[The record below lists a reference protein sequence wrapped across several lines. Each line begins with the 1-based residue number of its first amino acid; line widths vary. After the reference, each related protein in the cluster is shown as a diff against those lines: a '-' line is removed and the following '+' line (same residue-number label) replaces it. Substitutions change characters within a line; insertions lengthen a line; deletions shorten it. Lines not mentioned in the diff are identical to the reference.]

1 LTEPSKKAVAIR
13 AAIRGLSA
21 LVLSGQ
27 LGGVLDQPDRV
38 AQLEATVVDLIE
50 CGLERPR
57 AARSTCGHQDSCREE
72 RMGDRLKEKV
82 ALVSGAGSSGPGWG
96 NGKATAVLFAR
107 EGARVLAADINL
119 DAAVETKRIIEREGG
134 ICEAVAGN
142 VSLAENVAAMV
153 DACIAAFGR
162 IDVLHNNVGIVEVGG
177 PVETTEDSWDRVN
190 DVNLKSMFLTCR
202 QVLPHME
209 RQGKGAI
216 VNIAS
221 VSGIRWLGVPYISYA
236 ATKAAVIQF
245 TRVIALQY
253 ARSGIRANSI
263 LPGMMNTP
271 MVHAAGVVAAYGGS
285 AEEMVR
291 RRDEQCPMGRMG
303 DAWDVAYAALF
314 LASDEAKYI
323 TGAELVVDGGLTVNC
338 V

>member
-1 LTEPSKKAVAIR
+1 
-13 AAIRGLSA
+13 
-21 LVLSGQ
+21 
-27 LGGVLDQPDRV
+27 
-38 AQLEATVVDLIE
+38 
-50 CGLERPR
+50 
-57 AARSTCGHQDSCREE
+57 
-72 RMGDRLKEKV
+72 MGDRLKGKV

-107 EGARVLAADINL
+107 EGAGVLAADINL

-134 ICEAVAGN
+134 ICEAVAGD
-142 VSLAENVAAMV
+142 VSLADNVAAMV
-153 DACIAAFGR
+153 DVCIAAFGR
-162 IDVLHNNVGIVEVGG
+162 IDMLHNNVGIVEVGG

-190 DVNLKSMFLTCR
+190 DVNLKSMFLTCKR
-202 QVLPHME
+202 VLPHME

-221 VSGIRWLGVPYISYA
+221 VSGIRWLGVPYISSA

-271 MVHAAGVVAAYGGS
+271 MVHAAEVVAAYGDS
-285 AEEMVR
+285 VEEMVR

-303 DAWDVAYAALF
+303 DAWDVAHAALF

-323 TGAELVVDGGLTVNC
+323 TGTELVVDGGLTINC

>member
-1 LTEPSKKAVAIR
+1 
-13 AAIRGLSA
+13 
-21 LVLSGQ
+21 
-27 LGGVLDQPDRV
+27 
-38 AQLEATVVDLIE
+38 
-50 CGLERPR
+50 
-57 AARSTCGHQDSCREE
+57 
-72 RMGDRLKEKV
+72 MGDRLKDKV

-96 NGKATAVLFAR
+96 NGKATAVLLPVKGQRFSQ
-107 EGARVLAADINL
+107 
-119 DAAVETKRIIEREGG
+119 RISTAMRRSRLSGLSMG
-134 ICEAVAGN
+134 KAEAVRQSPPTCHKPTTSRPWSAP
-142 VSLAENVAAMV
+142 VS
-153 DACIAAFGR
+153 R
-162 IDVLHNNVGIVEVGG
+162 HSGG
-177 PVETTEDSWDRVN
+177 STCCTTETTEESWDRVN
-190 DVNLKSMFLTCR
+190 DVNLKSMFLTCK

-209 RQGKGAI
+209 HQGKGAI
-216 VNIAS
+216 VNLAS

-271 MVHAAGVVAAYGGS
+271 MVHAPEVVAAYGGS

-291 RRDEQCPMGRMG
+291 RRDTQCPMGRMG

-323 TGAELVVDGGLTVNC
+323 TRHRAGRRWRSDGQLRLRLRAAEHRRSRRQPLSLWRYSQVRGRSNQDDLDQS
-338 V
+338 